1 MDHANHNAP
10 HVADVIQSALDSA
23 KSLITIARPTQR
35 ESQTIMGGTFSAL
48 AVGAP
53 EGTAKSMIEL
63 LTRLETLWSRFLN
76 NSEISRLN
84 HSEGKALTV
93 SVETIALVDALIDGW
108 KSTNGVFDPTTLPLT
123 LAHGFNTS
131 RIDES
136 KRTSLPPS
144 AQWPGDVAGIKIDR
158 TAMTVAL
165 PLGTT
170 LDAGGMGKGLAADMA
185 VAYAMSQ
192 GAEGAMVSA
201 NGDVVVDGAS
211 PDGNSWRIGIEHPLD
226 HESHIAQ
233 VRLTKGA
240 VVTSSRS
247 IQAWEY
253 QGKKQHHLID
263 VGTGEAAAT
272 EILSATVIAATGAS
286 AEAQAKLPFMM
297 DLEKAFTLI
306 TSLGSEVAA
315 VDEHMMMHTS
325 TGWERYL

>member
-23 KSLITIARPTQR
+23 KALTTVGRPTQR
-35 ESQTIMGGTFSAL
+35 ASQIIMGGTFHVL

-53 EGTAKSMIEL
+53 DKTADSMIEL
-63 LTRLETLWSRFLN
+63 LTRLELLWSRFLTE
-76 NSEISRLN
+76 SEISRLN
-84 HSEGKALTV
+84 HSEGKPIKV
-93 SVETIALVDALIDGW
+93 STETMVLVDALIAGW
-108 KSTNGVFDPTTLPLT
+108 KTTRGIFDPTTLPLT
-123 LAHGFNTS
+123 LAHGFTSS
-131 RIDES
+131 RIDNS
-136 KRTSLPPS
+136 KQTTLPPS
-144 AQWPGDVAGIKIDR
+144 AQWPGDVYGIEIDR
-158 TAMTVAL
+158 TAMTVTL

-170 LDAGGMGKGLAADMA
+170 LDAGGMGKGLAADLA
-185 VAYAMSQ
+185 VACAMAQ

-226 HESHIAQ
+226 PDSQIAQ

-247 IQAWEY
+247 IQTWEHN
-253 QGKKQHHLID
+253 GKKQHHLID
-263 VGTGEAAAT
+263 PETGEAATT
-272 EILSATVIAATGAS
+272 EILSSTVIAASGAA

-297 DLEKAFTLI
+297 DLETAFTLI
-306 TSLGSEVAA
+306 TSLGSQVAA

-325 TGWERYL
+325 SGWERYL